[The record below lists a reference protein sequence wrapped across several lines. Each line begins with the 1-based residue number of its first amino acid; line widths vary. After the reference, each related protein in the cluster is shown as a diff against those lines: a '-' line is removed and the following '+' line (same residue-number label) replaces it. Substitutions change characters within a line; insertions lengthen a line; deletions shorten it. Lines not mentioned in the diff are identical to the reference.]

1 MWTSKGREMF
11 SNVSLSTISL
21 SQLSILWAPIEDQII
36 HNVIENILVV
46 EATYPLILSNLT
58 L

>member
-1 MWTSKGREMF
+1 MF
-11 SNVSLSTISL
+11 CNVSLSTISL